1 MSHFPHQI
9 HEDFARFK
17 EQHAAY
23 LRGDLDALAFKTMR
37 VPFGVYEQREA
48 DTYMVRIKLPGGKIT
63 PAQLRQVALLAKE
76 YAHEHLHITTR
87 GGVQLHNVNITSII
101 DIMSALHE
109 VGLTGRGGG
118 GNTVRNI
125 TADPLAGIAQDEAF
139 DLSLHVKALS
149 EKILASTD
157 SYNLPRKYKI
167 AFSSSEADRAHATI
181 SDVGFIAKVK
191 DGQCGFALYVAGGM
205 GAKSRLGS
213 LFAEFIPEKEIHLY
227 TQAIKQVFDRH
238 GNRKNKHAAR
248 LRFLIEELGEESF
261 RAHVEEEL
269 ANVKAKGGWEID
281 LVSSPS
287 VPEKLIPF
295 TPPASHEA
303 WWNRY
308 VFSQKQAGLFGCKV
322 PIYLGDI
329 HFEHAL
335 KFADALEAIGEDVV
349 RFNSDQNLY
358 VRNLTPEQLLNLHE
372 VITLLS
378 PDSKLP
384 TLFGDMVACTGAA
397 TCQLGIARPRG
408 AVEAIHE
415 RLAGVQERY
424 GELDG
429 FKIHL
434 SGCPN
439 SCGKHLVA
447 DLGFFGKVARNE
459 GYSYPAYNVV
469 AGGSITGLGSA
480 FAIKCGSVAAF
491 FVPAFVEA
499 VLEEWRKHVK
509 QHASFHAWVTQAG
522 GAKILE
528 TILEQFQEVPSFKK
542 DKNPYFDYN
551 CEELFSLKGRG
562 TGECSAGMYDLIES
576 DKKALQTALKEGST
590 DYKNIRFLSARML
603 LVTRGEDA
611 RDEVRALEL
620 FKKHFIETTLL
631 NAYFGT
637 LLEGEAD
644 ERAVELAEE
653 VLKLYERMDHTFHF
667 AGAKT
672 AQAPNVAEAP
682 KAAFSAVLEKDYRGV
697 ACPMN
702 FVKTKNDLSKMQ
714 KGEVLEIL
722 LDDGAPIDNVPRSV
736 QSEGHKV
743 EILGKEGEAWRVR
756 IIKA

>member
-1 MSHFPHQI
+1 
-9 HEDFARFK
+9 
-17 EQHAAY
+17 
-23 LRGDLDALAFKTMR
+23 
-37 VPFGVYEQREA
+37 
-48 DTYMVRIKLPGGKIT
+48 
-63 PAQLRQVALLAKE
+63 
-76 YAHEHLHITTR
+76 
-87 GGVQLHNVNITSII
+87 
-101 DIMSALHE
+101 
-109 VGLTGRGGG
+109 
-118 GNTVRNI
+118 
-125 TADPLAGIAQDEAF
+125 
-139 DLSLHVKALS
+139 
-149 EKILASTD
+149 
-157 SYNLPRKYKI
+157 
-167 AFSSSEADRAHATI
+167 
-181 SDVGFIAKVK
+181 
-191 DGQCGFALYVAGGM
+191 
-205 GAKSRLGS
+205 
-213 LFAEFIPEKEIHLY
+213 
-227 TQAIKQVFDRH
+227 
-238 GNRKNKHAAR
+238 
-248 LRFLIEELGEESF
+248 
-261 RAHVEEEL
+261 
-269 ANVKAKGGWEID
+269 
-281 LVSSPS
+281 
-287 VPEKLIPF
+287 
-295 TPPASHEA
+295 
-303 WWNRY
+303 
-308 VFSQKQAGLFGCKV
+308 
-322 PIYLGDI
+322 
-329 HFEHAL
+329 
-335 KFADALEAIGEDVV
+335 
-349 RFNSDQNLY
+349 
-358 VRNLTPEQLLNLHE
+358 
-372 VITLLS
+372 ITLLS

-447 DLGFFGKVARNE
+447 DLGFFGKVARYE

-469 AGGSITGLGSA
+469 AGGNITGLGSA

-672 AQAPNVAEAP
+672 AEAPNVAEAP